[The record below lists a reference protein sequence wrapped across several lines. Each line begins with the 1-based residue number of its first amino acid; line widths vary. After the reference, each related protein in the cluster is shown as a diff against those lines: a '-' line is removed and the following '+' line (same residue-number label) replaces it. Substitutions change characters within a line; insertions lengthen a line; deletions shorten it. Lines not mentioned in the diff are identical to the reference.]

1 MDGHTAYNRKY
12 FAVKEKKNSKAV
24 LSRSDLGILSFL
36 ANSDLVAISQEC
48 LYANHLGDASQM
60 ERDEVVITKKD
71 GIADIAINRTRLLS
85 EKRKT
90 L

>member
-1 MDGHTAYNRKY
+1 M
-12 FAVKEKKNSKAV
+12 AV

-36 ANSDLVAISQEC
+36 ANSDLVAINQEC
-48 LYANHLGDASQM
+48 MYANHIDDASQM
-60 ERDEVVITKKD
+60 ERDEVVITNEH
-71 GIADIAINRTRLLS
+71 GIADIATNRTRLLS

>member
-1 MDGHTAYNRKY
+1 M
-12 FAVKEKKNSKAV
+12 AV

-48 LYANHLGDASQM
+48 LYVNHLGDASQM

>member
-1 MDGHTAYNRKY
+1 M
-12 FAVKEKKNSKAV
+12 AV

-60 ERDEVVITKKD
+60 ERDEVVITKED
-71 GIADIAINRTRLLS
+71 GIADIAIKGHNYQKPRLRHLVA
-85 EKRKT
+85 
-90 L
+90 

>member
-1 MDGHTAYNRKY
+1 M
-12 FAVKEKKNSKAV
+12 AV

-36 ANSDLVAISQEC
+36 ANSDFVAISQEC
-48 LYANHLGDASQM
+48 LHANHLGDVSQM
-60 ERDEVVITKKD
+60 VRDEVVITKKD

>member
-1 MDGHTAYNRKY
+1 M
-12 FAVKEKKNSKAV
+12 AV

-36 ANSDLVAISQEC
+36 ANSNLVAIVQEC

-60 ERDEVVITKKD
+60 ERDEVVRIKED
-71 GIADIAINRTRLLS
+71 GIADITNNRTTVVIR
-85 EKRKT
+85 EDYHT

>member
-1 MDGHTAYNRKY
+1 M
-12 FAVKEKKNSKAV
+12 AV

-36 ANSDLVAISQEC
+36 ANSNLVAISQEC

-60 ERDEVVITKKD
+60 EMDEVVRKREN
-71 GIADIAINRTRLLS
+71 GIADIANNRKRLLS